1 MSTLWTPDILSGNVS
16 LWLDAFNSAS
26 ITTVSGVVSQWA
38 DLSGNAR
45 HATQTT
51 ATMRPAVLPYD
62 LNGKNV
68 MQFASTSSSN
78 KKSLTTPEFMSSAN
92 PSVFLVAKS
101 LSPATLAF
109 FFSDAGP
116 TITTWLYVSAS
127 SGNFIGLVRDS
138 ASQIISASHNS
149 PAGLSYFVGSYLL
162 RPPNCTTRHNGLS
175 QTGSNG
181 SYNASTV
188 WTGTNTPPTLGWQAG
203 TGWYA
208 TVNIAELIVINDHTV
223 ADANYEKIEGYLAW
237 KWGLNGNLA
246 AGHPYKNSAPV
257 NPAAIYIHSNLTVA
271 GNGAGDFV
279 AIIDATTKELVTLI
293 EPDAN
298 GDWSAYVLEGEYY
311 IIYFGTDNYGSVQ
324 LCNGP
329 YTITA

>member
-1 MSTLWTPDILSGNVS
+1 MSTLWTPELLSGNLS
-16 LWLDAFNSAS
+16 LWLDASNSAS

-51 ATMRPAVLPYD
+51 ATMRPAVLSYD

-68 MQFASTSSSN
+68 MQFASSSSTV
-78 KKSLTTPEFMSSAN
+78 KKSLTTSEFMSSAN

-101 LSPATLAF
+101 LSSSTSAF

-116 TITTWLYVSAS
+116 TITTWLYVSAN

-138 ASQIISASHNS
+138 ASQIISAAHNS
-149 PAGLSYFVGSYLL
+149 PAGLSYFVGSVML
-162 RPPNCTTRHNGLS
+162 RAPNMSTRHNGAT

-223 ADANYEKIEGYLAW
+223 ADANYEKIEGYLAH
-237 KWGLNGNLA
+237 KWGLNGDLVE
-246 AGHPYKNSAPV
+246 GHPYKYAAPV
-257 NPAAIYIHSNLTVA
+257 NPATIYIPVNVTVS

-279 AIIDATTKELVTLI
+279 AVIDATTKELVDLF

-298 GDWSAYVLEGEYY
+298 GDCTLGVLEGEYY
-311 IIYFGTDNYGSVQ
+311 MIYFAAGCQ
-324 LCNGP
+324 PICHGP